1 MRNGSGN
8 RRSSGRPRGGMDAAS
23 RGTIGHVERLES
35 RAVLSGESVLA
46 LPPPIASSGAGD
58 AADALRPA
66 IVSATVVQP
75 AANARLRLIMP
86 QQVRAGVPTVVTAL
100 AVDAAGR
107 PVTSFS
113 GSATVASSDGAASLP
128 LVEVIFRNGRAT
140 FSVTFA
146 TAGAQTVRVTSLS
159 DPALTA
165 TASATITAPPTLAA
179 FIVVVP
185 RRVDAGTPVSVSIV
199 AVDAARRPLP
209 GFTGTAA
216 LTSSDS
222 AATLPSSVTFV
233 NGRAT
238 ARVTFAT
245 PGSQSVTVRGGA
257 AGTISATASAD
268 VVGAPVAVGFSI
280 LLRRAVA
287 VGVSTPITLLAVDA
301 QGRPVPRFS
310 GVATLASSDTAARL
324 PSTVNFVGGRAVV
337 RVTFGTLGEQTLT
350 LTSGPSLGGGIS
362 GTARTQ
368 VGEVVTQRIRT
379 AAAPR
384 P

>member
-1 MRNGSGN
+1 
-8 RRSSGRPRGGMDAAS
+8 MDAAS

-280 LLRRAVA
+280 LLPRAVA
-287 VGVSTPITLLAVDA
+287 VGVSTPVTLLAVDA

-310 GVATLASSDTAARL
+310 GTATLASSDTAAAL
-324 PSTVNFVGGRAVV
+324 P
-337 RVTFGTLGEQTLT
+337 
-350 LTSGPSLGGGIS
+350 
-362 GTARTQ
+362 
-368 VGEVVTQRIRT
+368 
-379 AAAPR
+379 AAAACRSAACR
-384 P
+384 PILTPPWAAV